1 MEYGPPPL
9 FRLGVSARARFLFF
23 LLLSLVAI
31 LVDGRFRALDG
42 FRSAVVSFT
51 TPIVNLIGL
60 PAEIVRSSEG
70 YFTSKKR
77 LADENMRLVEE
88 NQLLQLRAARYGE
101 MELENAR
108 LRRLVAAV
116 PRTSSQVVTAEVVG
130 RVADPF
136 TNRIRINVGERDGI
150 LVGMPVIGAFGV
162 LGQVS
167 RTVAHLSEVTLLT
180 DHRQQVAVASERT
193 GERFVAAGTGDG
205 SLDVRFA
212 LPSADLKPG
221 DRLLTTG
228 LDQLYP
234 RNILVATVSA
244 VDYQPGETYQRV
256 SAEPAAQMAD
266 IQFATVILTDP
277 NPSAA
282 LDEAAEKQ
290 DPFERR
296 RRR

>member
-42 FRSAVVSFT
+42 FRSTVVSFT
-51 TPIVNLIGL
+51 TPIVDFIGL
-60 PAEIVRSSEG
+60 PAELMRSGEG

-77 LADENMRLVEE
+77 LADENTRLTEE

-101 MELENAR
+101 MELKNAR
-108 LRRLVAAV
+108 LRRLVSAV
-116 PRTSSQVVTAEVVG
+116 PRTSSRIVTGEVIG
-130 RVADPF
+130 RVSDPF

-150 LVGMPVIGAFGV
+150 EVGMPVIGAFGV

-180 DHRQQVAVASERT
+180 DHRQQIAVASERT
-193 GERFVAAGTGDG
+193 GERFVVAGTGDG
-205 SLDVRFA
+205 TLDVRFA

-221 DRLLTTG
+221 DRLLASG
-228 LDQLYP
+228 LDELYP

-244 VDYQPGETYQRV
+244 VNYQPGETYQRV
-256 SAEPAAQMAD
+256 SAEPAAQIAD
-266 IQFATVILTDP
+266 IQFATVILTNP
-277 NPSAA
+277 HPSAA
-282 LDEAAEKQ
+282 LDGASAKKQ

-296 RRR
+296 RR